1 MHDRHQSQLFVT
13 IHLFTVLSNL
23 TEISLTSTHCYALLS
38 ILIGAR
44 VGRPADCS
52 VWNGMFPCCKS
63 GHTWFS
69 VYLTEHWPSCLAR
82 MHTATAYIQ
91 MCASTDIQVHKI
103 LSSCHTP
110 PIYCKWVLSCDF
122 GHSKQVLTFALII
135 TYWMFYSIIIFVV
148 KLLFTEV
155 LHFEHCKRCNKLAS
169 YLGLHPSFCH
179 WQMLGW
185 EGQKAWV
192 RG

>member
-63 GHTWFS
+63 GHTWSS

-82 MHTATAYIQ
+82 MHTATAIYR
-91 MCASTDIQVHKI
+91 CVH
-103 LSSCHTP
+103 P
-110 PIYCKWVLSCDF
+110 
-122 GHSKQVLTFALII
+122 Q
-135 TYWMFYSIIIFVV
+135 TYKFLKYW
-148 KLLFTEV
+148 
-155 LHFEHCKRCNKLAS
+155 
-169 YLGLHPSFCH
+169 
-179 WQMLGW
+179 
-185 EGQKAWV
+185 
-192 RG
+192 